1 MYILDYFDTS
11 SYSSSTTKYR
21 LINCLVHIVTL
32 LIHHPDIQKYKYKG
46 ITYRGLLMT
55 KNDLKSYTIGNH
67 ILNRSFLSTSKNR
80 SVAQL
85 FTGNNQGDQTQISV
99 LLKYTIKQKQTAID
113 IEHLS
118 TIQDEKEVLI
128 LPFAVFQVKDRIE
141 NDPQMSPP
149 VLVEIDLEEC
159 ENDEQINYKK
169 QKSKRFTRGEQT
181 SVR

>member
-1 MYILDYFDTS
+1 MVQDNEIILYLNFQDKLTFLYLRSWPRSCLQDN
-11 SYSSSTTKYR
+11 R
-21 LINCLVHIVTL
+21 L
-32 LIHHPDIQKYKYKG
+32 G
-46 ITYRGLLMT
+46 
-55 KNDLKSYTIGNH
+55 NDLKSYTIGNH

-85 FTGNNQGDQTQISV
+85 FTGNNQGNQNQISV
-99 LLKYTIKQKQTAID
+99 LIKYTIKQNQTAID

-141 NDPQMSPP
+141 NNPQMSPP

-159 ENDEQINYKK
+159 ENNEQINYKK
-169 QKSKRFTRGEQT
+169 QKSKQFIEE
-181 SVR
+181 SW